1 MLVEKIYHWIRRKFC
16 KHRFRKHYDV
26 ANRKYICRC
35 VNAEKQNS
43 TTEHKHVAM
52 RVIFMPCHM
61 AKNWTYPAG
70 GLTGYIPYR

>member
-1 MLVEKIYHWIRRKFC
+1 MPVEKIYHWIRRKFC
-16 KHRFRKHYDV
+16 KHRFRNIFADV
-26 ANRKYICRC
+26 Q
-35 VNAEKQNS
+35 NAEKQNS

>member
-1 MLVEKIYHWIRRKFC
+1 MRRSITGSGESSANTDSGNIMMLRTENIFE
-16 KHRFRKHYDV
+16 DV
-26 ANRKYICRC
+26 Q
-35 VNAEKQNS
+35 NAEKQNS
-43 TTEHKHVAM
+43 TTKHKHVAM